1 MNKKIKITYDEATP
15 SLNGTNI
22 LADITKVSDAFDWKP
37 KVTIEEGLK
46 HTIEANLF

>member
-1 MNKKIKITYDEATP
+1 MNKKLKITYDEAAP
-15 SLNGTNI
+15 SPRGTNI